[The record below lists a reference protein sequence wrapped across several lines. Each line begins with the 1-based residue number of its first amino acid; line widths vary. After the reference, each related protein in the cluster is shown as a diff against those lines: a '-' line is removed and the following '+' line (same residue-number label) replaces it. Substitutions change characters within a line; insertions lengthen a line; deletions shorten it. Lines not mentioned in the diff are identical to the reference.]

1 MSNISE
7 INIPPLKSKTGL
19 IYDDRMVAHNCLWDP
34 DNPEG
39 PERYLSPMKKLKEY
53 GLLQRCHILP
63 SRAAS
68 IDELKLVHSEDYISV
83 IKNSALNKD
92 ANEFEKISSKYDG
105 VFINPQTY
113 DCALLAAGCSL
124 ELVSSVLRGSVRN
137 GLAIVRP
144 PGHHADVQ
152 DACGYCFFNN
162 IAIAAK
168 HALEKYNLKRIL
180 IVDWDVHHGQATQRM
195 FYNDPRVLYFSIHR
209 YENGEFWP
217 HLRESN
223 FDFVGS
229 YSANGF
235 NINVPLNCT
244 ELGNAEYLAIFN
256 NILLPIAYEF
266 SPELILISAGYDAA
280 IGCPEGEMKVTPPLY
295 AHFLNSLSCLAGG
308 KICVILEGGYCV
320 SSLSESVAFTLKSLL
335 GDPCP
340 SIPPCVGI
348 HESSVETILNVIS
361 AHRPFW
367 DAIKLQNVYDSNFD
381 DDGSNKH
388 VVKIKYNGQPLEGSA
403 VFETRD
409 YYPIQPPQVIAAIEA
424 EIKGLISIIDFS
436 VPKYR
441 TGFIFDP
448 KIENSFCAVTNHAD
462 RAEDAVTFYRELMEC
477 RMLSKCVYIQ
487 SGKLPEMELLKDS
500 HYSDKIH
507 LDCTLPKELSEEIN
521 KEFSIVKFCQKD
533 KIFVEDVCDKVLTLI
548 DAVAKKM
555 CNNGFALVRPIGHY
569 PDSENASGRCIFSS
583 TAVAA
588 KYLIT
593 KYRMSRIL
601 IVDLD
606 TQRGNSIQNFFYEDD
621 RVLYIS
627 MYYHDGECFPTSLE
641 AKEKLVGSGK
651 GKGFNVNIPFS
662 HTICDG
668 DFIAALF
675 HIIMP
680 IAYEFCPEFV
690 LISLG
695 YDDGLNRTRLSAS
708 CIGVITKFLSGLSYG
723 KIVVISESNFRCDNG
738 PDTAAH
744 CLSALL
750 NESHVPLRAMKPTHE
765 GIDTIRNVVKV
776 HKNYWKSLAFDVEVP
791 NNVNATKLET
801 NSSST
806 VSSADLRRQC
816 STPVAIPKVPG
827 ETVKSLLL
835 EYERGENLSNDGT
848 FFCVTPLEYC
858 PHLELLQPIPNE
870 GLNPRASCQACKDPN
885 ENWVCLHCY
894 QVYCGRFVNQHMVQ
908 HGLDMKHYLTLSYS
922 DLSVWCYACDAYIH
936 NNLLVPVKEHAHDA
950 KFNNSHFGA

>member
-1 MSNISE
+1 MSFPKLRND
-7 INIPPLKSKTGL
+7 KTGL
-19 IYDDRMVAHNCLWDP
+19 IFDDRMASHSCPWDP
-34 DNPEG
+34 KHPEK
-39 PERYLSPMKKLKEY
+39 PERYLSSMKKIKDY
-53 GLLQRCHILP
+53 DLLERCHIIP
-63 SRAAS
+63 SRMAK
-68 IDELKLVHSEDYISV
+68 IEELKIAHSEEYIDK
-83 IKNSALNKD
+83 IKNSAGQENV
-92 ANEFEKISSKYDG
+92 NELERFASKYDS
-105 VFINPQTY
+105 VYLNSQSY
-113 DCALLAAGCSL
+113 DCALLAAGCTL
-124 ELVSSVLRGSVRN
+124 ELVSSVLQGSLRN
-137 GLAIVRP
+137 GLAVVRP
-144 PGHHADVQ
+144 PGHHAAVQ

-162 IAIAAK
+162 VAIGAM
-168 HALEKYNLKRIL
+168 HALENCNLKRIL

-217 HLRESN
+217 NLRDSN

-229 YSANGF
+229 HSAQGF

-244 ELGNAEYLAIFN
+244 GQGNAEYLAIFN

-280 IGCPEGEMKVTPPLY
+280 IGCPEGEMRVTPPTY

-308 KICVILEGGYCV
+308 RICVILEGGYCV
-320 SSLSESVAFTLKSLL
+320 SSLSEGVAFTLKSLL

-403 VFETRD
+403 VFPTRD
-409 YYPIQPPQVIAAIEA
+409 YYPIQPANVIAALDE
-424 EIKGLISIIDFS
+424 EIKDLISVIDFS
-436 VPKYR
+436 LPKYR
-441 TGFIFDP
+441 TGFTFDP
-448 KIENSFCAVTNHAD
+448 KIENSLCAFTNHAEKPEN
-462 RAEDAVTFYRELMEC
+462 AIAFYKKLLESK
-477 RMLSKCVYIQ
+477 MLSKCVYIQ

-500 HYSDKIH
+500 DYCDKIQ
-507 LDCTLPKELSEEIN
+507 LDCALCNELSEEMN
-521 KEFSIVKFCQKD
+521 KEFSLVKFCQKD
-533 KIFVEDVCDKVLTLI
+533 KICVEDACDKLLKLI
-548 DAVAKKM
+548 DAVAMKM

-569 PDSENASGRCIFSS
+569 PDNENASGLCVFNSS
-583 TAVAA
+583 AVAA

-621 RVLYIS
+621 KVLYIS

-675 HIIMP
+675 HVIMP

-690 LISLG
+690 LLSLG
-695 YDDGLNRTRLSAS
+695 YDDGLNHTRLSGS
-708 CIGVITKFLSGLSYG
+708 CIGVITKLLSSLSYG
-723 KIVVISESNFRCDNG
+723 KIVVTSESNFSCENG
-738 PDTAAH
+738 PDIAAH

-750 NESHVPLRAMKPTHE
+750 NENCVSLRSMKPTHE

-776 HKNYWKSLAFDVEVP
+776 HKNYWRSLAFDVEVP
-791 NNVNATKLET
+791 NSLDTTET
-801 NSSST
+801 EKSSSST
-806 VSSADLRRQC
+806 EGSTSLRRQ
-816 STPVAIPKVPG
+816 SSNPVAIPKIQDEN
-827 ETVKSLLL
+827 ETSLSL
-835 EYERGENLSNDGT
+835 EFERGENLSNDA

-870 GLNPRASCQACKDPN
+870 GLNPRASCQACNDPN

-950 KFNNSHFGA
+950 KFNSR

>member
-1 MSNISE
+1 MSFPKIRND
-7 INIPPLKSKTGL
+7 KTGL
-19 IYDDRMVAHNCLWDP
+19 IFDDRMAEHSCTWDP
-34 DNPEG
+34 KHPEK
-39 PERYLSPMKKLKEY
+39 PERYLSSMKKIKDY
-53 GLLQRCHILP
+53 DLLQRCHIMP
-63 SRAAS
+63 SRMAN
-68 IDELKLVHSEDYISV
+68 IEELKIAHSEEYIDK
-83 IKNSALNKD
+83 IKNSAGIENV
-92 ANEFEKISSKYDG
+92 NQFERFASKYDS
-105 VFINPQTY
+105 IYLNSQSY
-113 DCALLAAGCSL
+113 DCALLAAGCTL
-124 ELVSSVLRGSVRN
+124 ELVSSVLQGSVRN

-144 PGHHADVQ
+144 PGHHAAVQ

-162 IAIAAK
+162 VAIAAK
-168 HALEKYNLKRIL
+168 HALEDCNLKRIL
-180 IVDWDVHHGQATQRM
+180 IIDWDVHHGQATQRM

-217 HLRESN
+217 NLRESN

-229 YSANGF
+229 HSAQGF

-244 ELGNAEYLAIFN
+244 GQGNAEYLAIFN
-256 NILLPIAYEF
+256 NVLLPIAYEF
-266 SPELILISAGYDAA
+266 CPELILISAGYDAA
-280 IGCPEGEMKVTPPLY
+280 IGCPEGEMRVTPPAY

-308 KICVILEGGYCV
+308 RICVILEGGYCV
-320 SSLSESVAFTLKSLL
+320 SSLSESVAFTLKNLL

-388 VVKIKYNGQPLEGSA
+388 LIKIKYNGKPLEGSA
-403 VFETRD
+403 VFPTRD
-409 YYPIQPPQVIAAIEA
+409 YYPVQPANVIAALEA
-424 EIKGLISIIDFS
+424 EIKDLISVIDFS
-436 VPKYR
+436 LPKYR
-441 TGFIFDP
+441 TGFTFDP
-448 KIENSFCAVTNHAD
+448 KIENSLCAVTNHAE
-462 RAEDAVTFYRELMEC
+462 RPEDAIAFYKKLLES

-487 SGKLPEMELLKDS
+487 SGKLPETELLKDS
-500 HYSDKIH
+500 DYCDKIQ
-507 LDCTLPKELSEEIN
+507 LDCALCNELSEEMN
-521 KEFSIVKFCQKD
+521 KEFSMVKFCQKD
-533 KIFVEDVCDKVLTLI
+533 KICVEDACDKLLKLI
-548 DAVAKKM
+548 DAVAMKM
-555 CNNGFALVRPIGHY
+555 CNNGFALVHPIGHY
-569 PDSENASGRCIFSS
+569 PDNENASGLCVFNSS
-583 TAVAA
+583 AVAA

-606 TQRGNSIQNFFYEDD
+606 TQRGNSIQNFFYEDNK
-621 RVLYIS
+621 VLYIS
-627 MYYHDGECFPTSLE
+627 MYYDGECFPTSLE
-641 AKEKLVGSGK
+641 AKEKLVGNGK

-675 HIIMP
+675 HVIMP

-690 LISLG
+690 LLSLG
-695 YDDGLNRTRLSAS
+695 YDDGLNRTRLSGS
-708 CIGVITKFLSGLSYG
+708 SIGVITKLLSNLSYG
-723 KIVVISESNFRCDNG
+723 KIVVTSESNFSCENG

-744 CLSALL
+744 CLWALL
-750 NESHVPLRAMKPTHE
+750 NENCISLRSMKPTHE

-776 HKNYWKSLAFDVEVP
+776 HKNYWRSLAFDVEVP
-791 NNVNATKLET
+791 NSLDTTELEKS
-801 NSSST
+801 SSST
-806 VSSADLRRQC
+806 VGSTSLRRQ
-816 STPVAIPKVPG
+816 SSNPVAIPKIQD
-827 ETVKSLLL
+827 ENEASLSL
-835 EYERGENLSNDGT
+835 EFERGENLSNDA

-870 GLNPRASCQACKDPN
+870 GLNPRASCQACNDPN

-950 KFNNSHFGA
+950 KFNSSH